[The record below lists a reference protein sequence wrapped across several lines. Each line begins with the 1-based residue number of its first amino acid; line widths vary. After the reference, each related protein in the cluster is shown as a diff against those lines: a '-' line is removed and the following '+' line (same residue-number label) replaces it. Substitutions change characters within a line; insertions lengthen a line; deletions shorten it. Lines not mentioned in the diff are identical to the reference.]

1 MAKAKPLT
9 AEQREELAHFV
20 EKMNTLVPSE
30 QQELIFARAKK
41 NTGRYVINAGPGSG
55 KTSTAI
61 MLSTYFTD
69 SSSIYFSFNKKIQ
82 VDTSRK
88 LNALGSKMIAS
99 TVHSFGLQ
107 CMNDYFGQHAK
118 CQMKDSKYSD
128 LIEAQITGYWHG
140 FFESIKTSL
149 THEQLEKSGEW
160 LYDVRTW
167 SKTLIKYHQ
176 LSLSGIDPI
185 SLKGLIEQFDLTEIS
200 HRSPIWPFVIST
212 VIHAIDQGKEE
223 FWNTHTIDFNDMIY
237 YPALFTEIP
246 VPTYKHIIIDEAQDT
261 SETGLTLILRACE
274 KDTQVF
280 AVGDPRQCQPAGTMV
295 RMKNGQDCPIEDLQI
310 GDQVVTFDRR
320 SAAFVRAGRVNDI
333 ASRHYDGLLYTIIA
347 GCKKSLST
355 DSHKWLIRWTNTEK
369 PAWITY
375 VMKKG
380 DRYRVGQTQLFH
392 YADGY
397 SQFGLATRARVEKA
411 DAAWILKVHASL
423 EDAIT
428 HEAIVAARYGLPQII
443 FNHVWDNIH
452 LTQKAIDTVYS
463 ELYPLERK
471 AVHCLID
478 HGRRVEYPIY
488 KRNDRNEESED
499 TQQRQGRKTL
509 FETQACNLISE
520 YMAVPLAPEP
530 LTDIHQR
537 VEWKPATTTSE
548 MYSGTVYSLDIERH
562 HKYIA
567 DGIVTCNSIYVF
579 AGAKETSIPDIIHTL
594 NAEVLPLRTCYR
606 CGSRIVDLANQLD
619 GQLVAAGNHE
629 GTVKVIPSDEYLTQ
643 LQPKDAVIGRT
654 TARLVKDCLRVLQ
667 TGKRAIV
674 LGKNIGESISGII
687 TKIEARRVSR
697 GISALAYDLS
707 NFIELVDEYASE
719 QEKLISE
726 TRKKNP
732 DLAISEMHDK
742 VDTAKAFYEAYVTK
756 CIDASERRETDPQCD
771 YDRTARDFKRYIKG
785 LFTDDENASI
795 IQFMTAH
802 RSKGLEFERV
812 FIIGTDEFPHPKAK
826 SDQQQRQETN
836 VMYVAIT
843 RAINDL
849 YFVDAPFTSVTVPT
863 YEPQSG
869 GVTIISMPPADFL
882 AISPYNED
890 NTKNH
895 HDEIADANQAESEHL
910 IEHIQSIDDP
920 KLSEEWLRKEQQEI
934 TKEIDTLYR
943 NMHPHLTLLPP
954 KEEIPNEPPPFIA
967 EEKRDAKVGKLLAL
981 EVLCPNC
988 GESCAD
994 PKTGSL
1000 MITED
1005 LIGHT
1010 VTCVE
1015 CHTDSIV
1022 PLNAF
1027 SLMGNVVAREKPVTG
1042 KPNSKVEKKGRTQ
1055 KERKSN
1061 AGRKTKSGIV
1071 RQPMQLSLDV
1081 HTIETLNTMGVNK
1094 SELFETLLQQYEPF
1108 LNVYAKLGNISQ
1120 EDEEEE

>member
-1 MAKAKPLT
+1 MLFCPYDRTERATINMPKAKPLT
-9 AEQREELAHFV
+9 TEQREELARFV
-20 EKMNTLVPSE
+20 EKMKTLVASE
-30 QQELIFARAKK
+30 QQELIFARAKT
-41 NTGRYVINAGPGSG
+41 NAGRYVINAGPGSG
-55 KTSTAI
+55 KTTTAI
-61 MLSTYFTD
+61 KLSTYFTD
-69 SSSIYFSFNKKIQ
+69 TSSIYFSFNKKIQ

-128 LIEAQITGYWHG
+128 LIEAQIARYWHG
-140 FFESIKTSL
+140 FFESIKASL

-261 SETGLTLILRACE
+261 SETGLTLILRACD

-280 AVGDPRQCQPAGTMV
+280 AVGDPKQ
-295 RMKNGQDCPIEDLQI
+295 
-310 GDQVVTFDRR
+310 
-320 SAAFVRAGRVNDI
+320 S
-333 ASRHYDGLLYTIIA
+333 
-347 GCKKSLST
+347 
-355 DSHKWLIRWTNTEK
+355 
-369 PAWITY
+369 
-375 VMKKG
+375 
-380 DRYRVGQTQLFH
+380 
-392 YADGY
+392 
-397 SQFGLATRARVEKA
+397 
-411 DAAWILKVHASL
+411 
-423 EDAIT
+423 
-428 HEAIVAARYGLPQII
+428 
-443 FNHVWDNIH
+443 
-452 LTQKAIDTVYS
+452 VY
-463 ELYPLERK
+463 L
-471 AVHCLID
+471 
-478 HGRRVEYPIY
+478 
-488 KRNDRNEESED
+488 
-499 TQQRQGRKTL
+499 
-509 FETQACNLISE
+509 
-520 YMAVPLAPEP
+520 
-530 LTDIHQR
+530 
-537 VEWKPATTTSE
+537 
-548 MYSGTVYSLDIERH
+548 
-562 HKYIA
+562 
-567 DGIVTCNSIYVF
+567 F
-579 AGAKETSIPDIIHTL
+579 AGAKPDSIASIVHML
-594 NAEVLPLRTCYR
+594 KAEVLPLRTCYR
-606 CGSRIVDLANQLD
+606 CGSNIVDLANQLD
-619 GQLVAAGNHE
+619 GQLIAAGNHE
-629 GTVKVIPSDEYLTQ
+629 GSVKVIPSDEYLAQ

-654 TARLVKDCLRVLQ
+654 TARLVKDCLKVLQ

-674 LGKNIGESISGII
+674 LGKNIGDSISGII

-707 NFIELVDEYASE
+707 NFVELVDEYAND
-719 QEKLISE
+719 QEKILSE

-732 DLAISEMHDK
+732 DLAVSEMYDR

-756 CIDASERRETDPQCD
+756 CIDASERRETDPQCE

-826 SDQQQRQETN
+826 SNQQQRQETN

-849 YFVDAPFTSVTVPT
+849 YFVDAPFTSVTVPE
-863 YEPQSG
+863 YEPQSEG
-869 GVTIISMPPADFL
+869 MTIISMPPADFL

-895 HDEIADANQAESEHL
+895 HDEIADANQAESKHL

-920 KLSEEWLRKEQQEI
+920 ELSEEWLRKEQQEI

-967 EEKRDAKVGKLLAL
+967 EENQDAKVGKLLAI

-988 GESCAD
+988 GKDCTD

-1027 SLMGNVVAREKPVTG
+1027 SLAGNVIAREKPTTG

-1071 RQPMQLSLDV
+1071 RQPMQLSLDTR
-1081 HTIETLNTMGVNK
+1081 TIDTLNTMGINK

-1108 LNVYAKLGNISQ
+1108 LNVYAELGNTSQ

>member
-9 AEQREELAHFV
+9 AEQREELARFV
-20 EKMNTLVPSE
+20 EKMSTLVPSE
-30 QQELIFARAKK
+30 QQELIFARAKT

-55 KTSTAI
+55 KTWTSI
-61 MLSTYFTD
+61 KLSTFFTD
-69 SSSIYFSFNKKIQ
+69 SRSIYFSFNKKIQ
-82 VDTSRK
+82 KDTSRK

-128 LIEAQITGYWHG
+128 IIEAKIARYWSG
-140 FFESIKTSL
+140 FFESIKATL
-149 THEQLEKSGEW
+149 TKEQLEKSGEW

-167 SKTLIKYHQ
+167 SRTLIKYHQ
-176 LSLSGIDPI
+176 LSLSGIDPT

-261 SETGLTLILRACE
+261 SETGLTLILRACN

-280 AVGDPRQCQPAGTMV
+280 AVGDPKQ
-295 RMKNGQDCPIEDLQI
+295 
-310 GDQVVTFDRR
+310 
-320 SAAFVRAGRVNDI
+320 S
-333 ASRHYDGLLYTIIA
+333 
-347 GCKKSLST
+347 
-355 DSHKWLIRWTNTEK
+355 
-369 PAWITY
+369 
-375 VMKKG
+375 
-380 DRYRVGQTQLFH
+380 
-392 YADGY
+392 
-397 SQFGLATRARVEKA
+397 
-411 DAAWILKVHASL
+411 
-423 EDAIT
+423 
-428 HEAIVAARYGLPQII
+428 
-443 FNHVWDNIH
+443 
-452 LTQKAIDTVYS
+452 VY
-463 ELYPLERK
+463 L
-471 AVHCLID
+471 
-478 HGRRVEYPIY
+478 
-488 KRNDRNEESED
+488 
-499 TQQRQGRKTL
+499 
-509 FETQACNLISE
+509 
-520 YMAVPLAPEP
+520 
-530 LTDIHQR
+530 
-537 VEWKPATTTSE
+537 
-548 MYSGTVYSLDIERH
+548 
-562 HKYIA
+562 
-567 DGIVTCNSIYVF
+567 F
-579 AGAKETSIPDIIHTL
+579 AGAKPDSIASIVHML
-594 NAEVLPLRTCYR
+594 KAEVLPLRTCYR
-606 CGSRIVDLANQLD
+606 CGSNIVDLANQLD
-619 GQLVAAGNHE
+619 GQLIAAGNHE
-629 GTVKVIPSDEYLTQ
+629 GTVNVLPSEDYLAQ

-654 TARLVKDCLRVLQ
+654 TARLVKDCLKVLQ

-674 LGKNIGESISGII
+674 LGKNIGDSISGII
-687 TKIEARRVSR
+687 TKIEARRISR
-697 GISALAYDLS
+697 GISALAYNLS
-707 NFIELVDEYASE
+707 NFIELVDEYARE

-742 VDTAKAFYEAYVTK
+742 VDTAKAFYEAYITK
-756 CIDASERRETDPQCD
+756 CIDATERRETDPQCD
-771 YDRTARDFKRYIKG
+771 YERTARDFKRYIKG

-849 YFVDAPFTSVTVPT
+849 YFVDAPFTSVTLPD
-863 YEPQSG
+863 YEPHSG

-882 AISPYNED
+882 AISPYDESTVEIN
-890 NTKNH
+890 
-895 HDEIADANQAESEHL
+895 HDEIEQTTPIIIDAQKQDAFSLPETTEV
-910 IEHIQSIDDP
+910 
-920 KLSEEWLRKEQQEI
+920 KQEA
-934 TKEIDTLYR
+934 R
-943 NMHPHLTLLPP
+943 
-954 KEEIPNEPPPFIA
+954 
-967 EEKRDAKVGKLLAL
+967 VGKLLAI
-981 EVLCPNC
+981 EILCPYC
-988 GESCAD
+988 GASCEGA
-994 PKTGSL
+994 TTFSTS
-1000 MITED
+1000 ITQD
-1005 LIGHT
+1005 LVGHSVRCT
-1010 VTCVE
+1010 E
-1015 CHTDSIV
+1015 CQRNSIV

-1027 SLMGNVVAREKPVTG
+1027 SLTGNVIAREKPTTG

-1055 KERKSN
+1055 KERKNN

-1108 LNVYAKLGNISQ
+1108 LDVYAELGNSSH
-1120 EDEEEE
+1120 EDEEE